1 MTILAIVATLIQD
14 GLIGYLLNRYIMP
27 SDNLILRQAL
37 LACIP
42 SLVID
47 EVAKESG
54 QRVVYFAH
62 FDDSLIPA
70 DLPAESIYLRGW
82 QNWGSIVVKVASG
95 IDATSLTYLQREV
108 ELLKEFDSPYFPAL
122 RFSEVFTENPL
133 TEEHLAD
140 RLFVTIEERVES
152 LPLGTVAGNYT
163 TEAAVANLLLKLCSA
178 LNMLWAHNKR
188 LVHRDIK
195 PDNILIRP
203 SGEVVI
209 IDLGIV
215 RETGSPGI
223 TQTAYPFGP
232 MTAAYAAP
240 EQTVNDKHAITF
252 RTDFFALGII
262 GYQLLT
268 GTNPFAPTPNTSVAQ
283 IMVNVQLH
291 VPPSLNS
298 LGFASPEFS
307 ALIEKL
313 LEKQPYKRFRTT
325 EQLISALEFI
335 VGEAT

>member
-1 MTILAIVATLIQD
+1 
-14 GLIGYLLNRYIMP
+14 MP
-27 SDNLILRQAL
+27 SDNPSLRQVL

-62 FDDSLIPA
+62 FEDNLIPA
-70 DLPAESIYLRGW
+70 DLPVESKFLRGW

-95 IDATSLTYLQREV
+95 IDATSLTYLQREI
-108 ELLKEFDSPYFPAL
+108 ELLKEFNSPYFPAL

-133 TEEHLAD
+133 TEEPLSE

-152 LPLGTVAGNYT
+152 LPLGSVAASYT
-163 TEAAVANLLLKLCSA
+163 TEASVANLLLKLCRA

-203 SGEVVI
+203 NGEVVI

-223 TQTAYPFGP
+223 TKTAYPFGP
-232 MTAAYAAP
+232 MTVAYAAP
-240 EQTVNDKHAITF
+240 EQTINDKHISF
-252 RTDFFALGII
+252 KTDFFALGII
-262 GYQLLT
+262 GYQLLS
-268 GTNPFAPTPNTSVAQ
+268 GNHPFAPSPNTSIAQ
-283 IMVNVQLH
+283 IMVNVQQLD
-291 VPPSLNS
+291 PPSLS
-298 LGFASPEFS
+298 TIGVASPEFS
-307 ALIEKL
+307 ALIKQL
-313 LEKQPYKRFRTT
+313 LEKQPYKRFRTPD
-325 EQLISALEFI
+325 QLINALNSI
-335 VGEAT
+335 TGSS